1 VQDVTTMDTIFK
13 SMWSNMN
20 TALVAGDTTTALTFL
35 DSAAQQKYEPVWRAL
50 LPHMAE
56 IVSSYSPVRGVEIGQ
71 NVAEYGVN
79 RTINGENR
87 LFLIYFLRDATGVWR
102 LAAM

>member
-1 VQDVTTMDTIFK
+1 MDTMFK

-20 TALVAGDTTTALTFL
+20 AALVAGDIPTALTFL
-35 DSAAQQKYEPVWRAL
+35 DAAAQRKYEPVWQVL

-56 IVSSYSPVRGVEIGQ
+56 IVASYSPLRGVEIGQ

-87 LFLIYFLRDATGVWR
+87 LFLIYFLKDKTGVWR
-102 LAAM
+102 LAAL